1 MQRFAPALILGCA
14 AVSLGSCSE
23 GEPGTAE
30 ALVTSVV
37 CPEDAPATGAEM
49 FSRSFVVDTN
59 LRDIGLGV
67 GVDGAGH
74 TIVAG
79 AFRNAVDLGRGPLVA
94 AGGHDL
100 FVAKLDPA
108 GETVWSARFGSPEDE
123 RFAALVV
130 DEAGGIWL
138 VGSHGLWGSGFDVMA
153 LDSAGNQ
160 RFSRTYGGGDYQI
173 VNAAAVDRE
182 GSLLLVGHYEG
193 RELDLGLGRLDVY
206 GQGFLAKID
215 RAGNTVFARPIS
227 GSSDNDLRDV
237 AAAPDGDVVLAGSMR
252 SVLSLDGIEGAGA
265 GATDAFA
272 ARFDAR
278 GQPRWIRRFGGP
290 EFDEGHEVAVD
301 ASGNTWLTGGFERII
316 DLGAGP
322 IVPRNGFEPFV
333 VVLDP
338 AGRPLRHRLGVP
350 RRIEA
355 DGAGNVVLAGEFEG
369 TLEGF
374 GDTLA
379 SAGGTDAYLV
389 KLDRRGEVRWS
400 KRVGGTPSEA
410 VRDLAV
416 NCRGRIAL
424 VGSRV
429 EPTVSHD
436 FEGPIEMF
444 VTAFAP

>member
-1 MQRFAPALILGCA
+1 M
-14 AVSLGSCSE
+14 
-23 GEPGTAE
+23 
-30 ALVTSVV
+30 TSVV
-37 CPEDAPATGAEM
+37 CPEDGPVTGAEV
-49 FSRSFVVDTN
+49 FTRSFVVDTI

-67 GVDGAGH
+67 GVDAAGN
-74 TIVAG
+74 TLVAG
-79 AFRNAVDLGRGPLVA
+79 TFRNTVDLGGGPLVA

-108 GETVWSARFGSPEDE
+108 GATVWSVRFGSQEDE
-123 RFAALVV
+123 RFAALAV

-138 VGSHGLWGSGFDVMA
+138 VGSHGLWGSGFDVIA
-153 LDSAGNQ
+153 LDSTGKQ
-160 RFSRTYGGGDYQI
+160 RFSRTYGGGDYQV

-193 RELDLGLGRLDVY
+193 RDLDLGLGRLGVY
-206 GQGFLAKID
+206 GEGFLAKIG

-290 EFDEGHEVAVD
+290 EFDEGHAVAVD
-301 ASGNTWLTGGFERII
+301 GLGNTWLTGGFEQIA

-322 IVPRNGFEPFV
+322 IAARNGFEHFV

-338 AGRPLRHRLGVP
+338 AGRPLRHRLGLP
-350 RRIEA
+350 RRIAA
-355 DGAGNVVLAGEFEG
+355 DGAGNVVLAGEFDG

-374 GDTLA
+374 GDTLT
-379 SAGGTDAYLV
+379 SGGGTDAYLV
-389 KLDRRGEVRWS
+389 KLGQTGEVRWS
-400 KRVGGTPSEA
+400 KRVGGAKSET

-429 EPTVSHD
+429 DPTTLHE

-444 VTAFAP
+444 VMALAP